1 MHHSAHMTQERPRT
15 MDILNYKQFRILLV
29 DDEVDNLANLL
40 FALEMTFDLVTA
52 ASGAE
57 ALDIMAR
64 EKIAVIITDQRMPNM
79 TGAELLGRV
88 KESFPDTVRILIT
101 AYADIDAAISAINT
115 GDVYRYIGKDSSID
129 EIEAYIKQ
137 AIEHYQMKADNLR
150 LYALLSESRKIGAIG
165 ALAAGVAHEINTPT
179 HYIGENLRFL
189 LESFQNVEGVLGR
202 YEQLKNAVARDGEPL
217 AALVAELDDFNE
229 EIEIS
234 YLREEIPAALKQS
247 LEGNQRV
254 ADIVRAMKLFCHP
267 GQDEM
272 VPTNLN
278 QGIMSTITLSR
289 NEWKYVAELVTQLD
303 PHLPPVNCLPGEINQ
318 VILNIIVNAA
328 HAIEEKFASSPEQ
341 KGKIIIQTLHND
353 DNVEIRISDNGQ
365 GIPPAIQARVFDHF
379 FTTKEAGK
387 GTGQG
392 LAIAHSV
399 IVEKHQGTITFET
412 SPEQGTTF
420 IIRLPFLPA
429 EAEQITR
436 T

>member
-1 MHHSAHMTQERPRT
+1 MNT
-15 MDILNYKQFRILLV
+15 LNYKQFRILLV
-29 DDEVDNLANLL
+29 DDEVDNLDNLL
-40 FALEMTFDLVTA
+40 FALELTFDLITA
-52 ASGAE
+52 SSGAE
-57 ALDIMAR
+57 ALDMMAR

-79 TGAELLGRV
+79 TGSELLGRV

-101 AYADIDAAISAINT
+101 AYADIDAAVSAINT

-137 AIEHYQMKADNLR
+137 AIEHYHVKTENLR
-150 LYALLSESRKIGAIG
+150 LYAQLSESRKIEAIG

-189 LESFQNVEGVLGR
+189 LESFHNVEGVLNR
-202 YEQLKNAVARDGEPL
+202 YEKLKNAVPHDGEPF
-217 AALVAELDDFNE
+217 AALLSDLDNFNE
-229 EIEIS
+229 QIEIG
-234 YLREEIPAALKQS
+234 YLREEIPVALKQS

-267 GQDEM
+267 GLDEM

-289 NEWKYVAELVTQLD
+289 NEWKYVADLNTQLD

-328 HAIEEKFASSPEQ
+328 HAIEEKIASNQEH
-341 KGKIIIQTLHND
+341 KGIITIRTLYND

-365 GIPPAIQARVFDHF
+365 GIPPAIQSRVFDHF
-379 FTTKEAGK
+379 FTTKEVGK

-399 IVEKHQGTITFET
+399 IVEKHHGTITFDT

-420 IIRLPFLPA
+420 VIRLPFLPS
-429 EAEQITR
+429 EVTDQLLPKQIITG